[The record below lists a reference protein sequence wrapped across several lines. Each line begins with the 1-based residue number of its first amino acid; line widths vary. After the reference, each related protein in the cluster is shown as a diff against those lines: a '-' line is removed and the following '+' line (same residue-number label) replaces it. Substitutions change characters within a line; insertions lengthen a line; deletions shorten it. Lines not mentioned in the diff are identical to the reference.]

1 MLTNEMRDILS
12 GSMQWGWV
20 LEPDAKRLFSLAGFD
35 VPRYILAKTHDEAA
49 LFAAGIGYPVV
60 AKVVSPKVIHKS
72 EVKGVVVGVDSDEEL
87 FGVFDRLSS
96 IEGFA
101 GMLVEEMVSGGVEL
115 IIGAKMDQQF
125 GPMVLL
131 GIGGVGVEIYR
142 DTSLKM
148 APLDEKDAA
157 SMITSLTAHKLLEGY
172 RGSDP
177 IAMDVLVHTL
187 KEFSELVMDLEGLIA
202 SIDLNP
208 VMCTAKRC
216 VAADARIIL
225 TA

>member
-1 MLTNEMRDILS
+1 MLTNEMRDIVS
-12 GSMQWGWV
+12 ASAAWGWV

-35 VPRYILAKTHDEAA
+35 VPRYILARTPDEAA

-60 AKVVSPKVIHKS
+60 AKVVSPKVLHKS
-72 EVKGVVVGVDSDEEL
+72 EVKGVVVGIDSDKKL
-87 FGVFDRLSS
+87 FAAFDRLSS
-96 IEGFA
+96 IDGFT
-101 GMLVEEMVSGGVEL
+101 GMLVEEMVSTGVEL
-115 IIGAKMDQQF
+115 IIGAKMDEQF

-148 APLDEKDAA
+148 APLDEKDAV
-157 SMITSLTAHKLLEGY
+157 SMITSLKAHKLLEGY

-177 IAMDVLVHTL
+177 IAMDVLVKTL
-187 KEFSELVMDLEGLIA
+187 KEFSELVMDLEGLIS

-216 VAADARIIL
+216 IVADARIIL
-225 TA
+225 KA